1 LTGMTENTKR
11 RAEHT
16 RVLVPA
22 EGNFEEHPYF
32 RLGDRNAGTG
42 ILRYENELRTRDGNI
57 LQQSWTVRAAHGRG
71 LPGRFDQDVYV
82 ALLQMI
88 DNKGLPEDGW
98 LSFSL
103 YELVELMGRGH
114 SGRDYRQVRESL
126 QRLASTT
133 IESDNAFY
141 HRGRKAYIR
150 DTFSLITEVKLA
162 EYEASDGERTD
173 RNRVHLSD
181 YFKES
186 YQANYLK
193 NIDARFYW
201 SLSSPIAKR
210 LYRLIDKKR
219 NGRRI
224 WEVELFSLKDRIP
237 LSDYKYASKIKEK
250 LAPAHVELIE
260 KEFLEQVDYRK
271 GDDAE
276 FASYAITKSFHARR
290 SAVAREPR
298 TGDEFFCVQRLKAEG
313 MEAETA
319 EHLVSAY
326 GPARVMHYVEALPYQ
341 KNLRN
346 PAGWLRKAIEN
357 GYELDLPPADTLPNG
372 TPSAGGNG
380 ESANAGDAS
389 DRRREEY
396 GWLFAEN
403 EQHPAQDAEPGRLD
417 DDSQAAH
424 VADLPPP
431 PKPNPDPSAEGPW
444 RETLDAAADAE
455 IDSSS
460 LSVWFKGITPVNLEE
475 RTLTISV
482 PNSFAKEY
490 IETRFQ
496 GVLERHLREQLG
508 HGAAL
513 KIDVWGFGAAA
524 EQGASAS

>member
-1 LTGMTENTKR
+1 MTESTRR

-16 RVLVPA
+16 RSLVPA

-32 RLGDRNAGTG
+32 RVGDRNAGTG
-42 ILRYENELRTRDGNI
+42 ILKYENELRTRDGNV

-150 DTFSLITEVKLA
+150 DTFSLITEVKLS
-162 EYEASDGERTD
+162 EYEGSDGEPTD
-173 RNRVHLSD
+173 RNRVHLSN

-219 NGRRI
+219 NGRRM

-237 LSDYKYASKIKEK
+237 LSNYRYASKIKEK
-250 LAPAHVELIE
+250 LAPAHAELIE
-260 KEFLEQVDYRK
+260 KDFLEEVDYRK
-271 GDDAE
+271 SDDGE
-276 FASYAITKSFHARR
+276 FASYKISESFHARR
-290 SAVAREPR
+290 SAVALEPR

-313 MEAETA
+313 MGAETA
-319 EHLVSAY
+319 ERLVSAY
-326 GPARVMHYVEALPYQ
+326 GPVRVMHYVEALPYQ

-357 GYELDLPPADTLPNG
+357 GYELDLPPAGAGTLPAG
-372 TPSAGGNG
+372 TPSASGNV
-380 ESANAGDAS
+380 EPASAGQAS
-389 DRRREEY
+389 GSRRKEY
-396 GWLFAEN
+396 GWLCA
-403 EQHPAQDAEPGRLD
+403 PGAQDPASESPRREHEPHRPD
-417 DDSQAAH
+417 DRPEAARTG
-424 VADLPPP
+424 DPPP
-431 PKPNPDPSAEGPW
+431 PHPSAEGPW
-444 RETLDAAADAE
+444 RDTLDAAAAE
-455 IDSSS
+455 IDSYS
-460 LSVWFKGITPVNLEE
+460 LSVWFEGITPVDLEDG
-475 RTLTISV
+475 TLTISV
-482 PNSFAKEY
+482 PNTFAREY
-490 IETRFQ
+490 IETRFRD
-496 GVLERHLREQLG
+496 VLERHLREQLG

-513 KIDVWGFGAAA
+513 KFEISGLRAAA
-524 EQGASAS
+524 EQSGSPS

>member
-1 LTGMTENTKR
+1 MMENTKR
-11 RAEHT
+11 RAAQT
-16 RVLVPA
+16 RALVAA

-32 RLGDRNAGTG
+32 RVGDRNAGTG
-42 ILRYENELRTRDGNI
+42 ILRYENELRTRDGNV

-150 DTFSLITEVKLA
+150 DTFSLITEVKLS
-162 EYEASDGERTD
+162 EYEGSDGERTD

-193 NIDARFYW
+193 NIDVRFYW

-219 NGRRI
+219 NGRRM

-237 LSDYKYASKIKEK
+237 LSDYKYTSKIKEK

-260 KEFLEQVDYRK
+260 KDFLEQVDYRK
-271 GDDAE
+271 GDDGE
-276 FASYAITKSFHARR
+276 FASYKIAESFQARR
-290 SAVAREPR
+290 AAVALEPR

-313 MEAETA
+313 MGAETA

-346 PAGWLRKAIEN
+346 PAGWLRKAIEQ
-357 GYELDLPPADTLPNG
+357 GYELDVPPAGAGAPPNG
-372 TPSAGGNG
+372 TPSTSSNGG
-380 ESANAGDAS
+380 SANAADPS
-389 DRRREEY
+389 ERRREDY
-396 GWLFAEN
+396 DWIFAED
-403 EQHPAQDAEPGRLD
+403 EPDSAKDAELRRAD
-417 DDSQAAH
+417 DDSQAAR
-424 VADLPPP
+424 VADSSPP
-431 PKPNPDPSAEGPW
+431 PKPTPDPAAEAVW
-444 RETLDAAADAE
+444 RETLDAAAAD

-460 LSVWFKGITPVNLEE
+460 LSVWFEGITPVSLEE
-475 RTLTISV
+475 GTLTISV

-490 IETRFQ
+490 VKTRFQ
-496 GVLERHLREQLG
+496 EVLERLVREQLG

-513 KIDVWGFGAAA
+513 KIEVWA
-524 EQGASAS
+524 

>member
-1 LTGMTENTKR
+1 MVENTKQQAAQT
-11 RAEHT
+11 RA
-16 RVLVPA
+16 LVPA

-32 RLGDRNAGTG
+32 RVGDRNAGTG
-42 ILRYENELRTRDGNI
+42 ILRYENELRTRDGNV
-57 LQQSWTVRAAHGRG
+57 LQQTWTVRAAHGRG
-71 LPGRFDQDVYV
+71 LPRRFDQDVYV

-88 DNKGLPEDGW
+88 DNKGLPQDGW

-150 DTFSLITEVKLA
+150 DTFSLITEVKLS
-162 EYEASDGERTD
+162 EYEGSDGERTD

-193 NIDARFYW
+193 NIDVRFYW

-219 NGRRI
+219 NGRRM

-260 KEFLEQVDYRK
+260 KDFLEQVDYRE
-271 GDDAE
+271 GDDGE
-276 FASYAITKSFHARR
+276 FASYKIAESFQARR
-290 SAVAREPR
+290 AAVALEPR

-313 MEAETA
+313 MGAETA

-357 GYELDLPPADTLPNG
+357 GYDLDVPPARAGAAPNG
-372 TPSAGGNG
+372 IPSSSSNGG
-380 ESANAGDAS
+380 SANAANPS
-389 DRRREEY
+389 ERRREDY
-396 GWLFAEN
+396 GWIFAED
-403 EQHPAQDAEPGRLD
+403 EPDSAKDAELRRAD
-417 DDSQAAH
+417 DDAQAAR
-424 VADLPPP
+424 VADLSPP
-431 PKPNPDPSAEGPW
+431 PKPSPDPAAEGVW
-444 RETLDAAADAE
+444 RETLDAAAAD

-460 LSVWFKGITPVNLEE
+460 LSVWFEGITPVSLEAA
-475 RTLTISV
+475 TLTISV
-482 PNSFAKEY
+482 PNTFAKEY
-490 IETRFQ
+490 IESRF
-496 GVLERHLREQLG
+496 GEFIESL
-508 HGAAL
+508 L
-513 KIDVWGFGAAA
+513 KKRLSS
-524 EQGASAS
+524 EKASLLVVVGSANQ